1 MSVDVDV
8 QDLRCTKLEQLVL
21 TVLVD
26 TFVMTASVRSLPFNK
41 FITIILSCGEIN
53 NQAIR
58 LPLFYEVIRLMSKTI
73 QRKKTV
79 RSLKPDTNFVLHL
92 CTGKIGATFDEESVL
107 ILPSL
112 TNSGVPNRILTSSP
126 GLSLRVSPKSII
138 FI

>member
-21 TVLVD
+21 TVLLD

-92 CTGKIGATFDEESVL
+92 CTGKIGATFDVESVL

-112 TNSGVPNRILTSSP
+112 
-126 GLSLRVSPKSII
+126 
-138 FI
+138 